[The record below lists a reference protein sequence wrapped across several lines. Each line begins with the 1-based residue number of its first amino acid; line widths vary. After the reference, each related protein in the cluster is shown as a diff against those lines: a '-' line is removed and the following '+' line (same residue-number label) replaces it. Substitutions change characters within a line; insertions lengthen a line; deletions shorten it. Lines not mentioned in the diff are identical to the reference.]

1 MAAYA
6 TIAQATEIYG
16 LAYLTI
22 ACDRDSDG
30 VLDTDD
36 FNKQLDIATRQ
47 MNAYLLGRYALPLAT
62 PPEHFQKLCTDIA
75 VHNCAATNDVA
86 TDKMEARYDEAIEYM
101 KLIATNKVKL
111 ETAVDATT
119 GNAAATA
126 SIQTDSVIK
135 IGAADRRFTRTDL
148 KSLM

>member
-22 ACDRDSDG
+22 ACDRDGNG

-47 MNAYLLGRYALPLAT
+47 MNAYLLGRYSLPLTT
-62 PPEHFQKLCTDIA
+62 PPEHFQKLCTDIT
-75 VHNCAATNDVA
+75 VHNCASTNDVS
-86 TDKMEARYDEAIEYM
+86 TKKIKDRYDEAIDYM
-101 KLIATNKVKL
+101 KLIAHNKVKL
-111 ETAVDATT
+111 ETSVDATT
-119 GNAAATA
+119 GNAAAES

-135 IGAADRRFTRTDL
+135 IAAADRRFTRRTL
-148 KSLM
+148 KELM